1 MKKAGVMGW
10 PVAHSLSPAL
20 HQFWL
25 REHGIAGSYESLAV
39 PPDRLAGAL
48 RALAAK
54 GFAGCN
60 LTIPHKETALPL
72 MELLDPAARRIGAVN
87 TVAVGPD
94 GALSGYNTDGYGFIE
109 NLRAEIPGWKADA
122 GPAVVLGAGGAAR
135 AILDALIRAG
145 APEIRLANRHR
156 ARAED
161 LAKAFGGAIK
171 VADWQDRQ
179 RALAGAALLVNA
191 TSLGMEQNPP
201 LELDLAGLPQGAAV
215 CDIVYAPLE
224 TALLKRAKARG
235 LRAADGLGMLLHQ
248 ARPAFKLWFGV
259 LPEVTPELRRAVL
272 AARAAG
278 HSP

>member
-25 REHGIAGSYESLAV
+25 REHGIDGSYESLAV
-39 PPDRLAGAL
+39 PPDRLIAAL
-48 RALAAK
+48 RALASK

-60 LTIPHKETALPL
+60 LTIPHKEAALPL

-87 TVAVGPD
+87 TVGVGPD

-122 GPAVVLGAGGAAR
+122 GPVAVLGAGGAAR

-145 APEIRLANRHR
+145 APEIRLTNRYR
-156 ARAED
+156 ARAEE
-161 LAKAFGGAIK
+161 LAKVFGASIK
-171 VADWQDRQ
+171 VSDWQDRQ

-201 LELDLAGLPQGAAV
+201 LELNLADLPQGAAPAR
-215 CDIVYAPLE
+215 DGRARHAAAPGAARLQIVV
-224 TALLKRAKARG
+224 R
-235 LRAADGLGMLLHQ
+235 RAARCHAGTAPCRAGGET
-248 ARPAFKLWFGV
+248 FKMKI
-259 LPEVTPELRRAVL
+259 PP
-272 AARAAG
+272 
-278 HSP
+278 

>member
-1 MKKAGVMGW
+1 
-10 PVAHSLSPAL
+10 L

-25 REHGIAGSYESLAV
+25 REHGIDGSYESLAV
-39 PPDRLAGAL
+39 PPDRLIAAL
-48 RALAAK
+48 RALASK

-60 LTIPHKETALPL
+60 LTIPHKEAALPL

-87 TVAVGPD
+87 TVGVGPD

-122 GPAVVLGAGGAAR
+122 GPVAVLGAGGAAR

-145 APEIRLANRHR
+145 APEIRLTNRYR
-156 ARAED
+156 ARAEE
-161 LAKAFGGAIK
+161 LAKVFGASIK
-171 VADWQDRQ
+171 VSDWQDRQ

-201 LELDLAGLPQGAAV
+201 LELNLADLPQGAAV

-224 TALLKRAKARG
+224 TALLKQAKARG
-235 LRAADGLGMLLHQ
+235 LRATDGLGMLLHQ

-259 LPEVTPELRRAVL
+259 LPDVTPELRRAVL
-272 AARAAG
+272 AAR
-278 HSP
+278 HSR